1 MNYTAQSV
9 QTCMLQKT
17 RDTKS
22 VVEAPYVF
30 YLQISGSVLQGVMA
44 TITPVGIVVLSHVYL
59 YDKPE
64 FII

>member
-1 MNYTAQSV
+1 
-9 QTCMLQKT
+9 MLQKT